1 MANYE
6 YILNNLFNE
15 LDNAAAIYGNK
26 GVSEFFDKYKDKIN
40 VDDYERLD
48 NYAKDNGYFNIQEK
62 NNLFEMPKVEDV
74 PITGD
79 SNENIEKDSA
89 NDVEALR
96 NEKKDIRKKQD
107 TETKIDRED
116 QERFETIGLTN
127 KDITFDRQTIKNT
140 LATINNRK
148 EYKEDDKRALIKD
161 ISTLEDVVSEAKKM
175 VVDYEDLVRENL
187 CEETK
192 KLLVDYDDL
201 FHRVFVSLGSIN
213 GIIQKIEDN
222 VEWHAK
228 EIGKSDATGGG
239 SRAGSYGGV
248 GVGSATTVVDGTSS
262 IEETE
267 VEEINPEITTER
279 QNLMNLSIGTVT
291 FTEIVTMFEET
302 IGGNQ
307 VQSSPEA
314 SYNLI
319 GVLENE
325 GTYYYKIIDK
335 ETGKIYYIEISDK
348 VNVQSEINE
357 VANIKEATMIL
368 NSTNIG
374 EDIFVKT
381 ADANSLYLV
390 QNKVENDGINYANI
404 IDSTDGNDY
413 YIPISDSVEIIS
425 LDSLKGSLDEG
436 NK

>member
-201 FHRVFVSLGSIN
+201 FHRVIVSLGSIN